1 MSSIDEFLAVGDD
14 ISEVIAP
21 ILDFASLAITR
32 EFVSTRTSFRVSL
45 VYLKM
50 VLRTHK

>member
-1 MSSIDEFLAVGDD
+1 MSSIDEFLSIGDN

-32 EFVSTRTSFRVSL
+32 EFVSTRTSFSRVLDISQDG
-45 VYLKM
+45 V
-50 VLRTHK
+50 TNT

>member
-1 MSSIDEFLAVGDD
+1 MSSVDEFLAVGDD

-32 EFVSTRTSFRVSL
+32 EFVSTRKKFPRVL
-45 VYLKM
+45 VCLKM